1 MSPQCEGH
9 QSVRR
14 EQTPGIPSSGTRMH
28 GRSFRHTLP
37 VRKMTRGGGVV
48 IAVIAV
54 AGGSVSGRSRAVLL
68 LLPPLLLLLVLVLVL
83 VLLAAAVCLPR
94 RPRRGW

>member
-1 MSPQCEGH
+1 MSLQCEGH

-14 EQTPGIPSSGTRMH
+14 EQTPGIHSSGTRMH
-28 GRSFRHTLP
+28 GRSFRHALP
-37 VRKMTRGGGVV
+37 VRKMTRGGGAV

-68 LLPPLLLLLVLVLVL
+68 LLLLLVL